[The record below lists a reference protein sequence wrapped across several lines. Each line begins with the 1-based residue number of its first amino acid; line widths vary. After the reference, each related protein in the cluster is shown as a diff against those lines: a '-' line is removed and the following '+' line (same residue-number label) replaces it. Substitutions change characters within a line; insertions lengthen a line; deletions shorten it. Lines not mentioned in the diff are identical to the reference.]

1 MSEHLA
7 FNAAVLNETIY
18 IIPDGAKLTISPT
31 NANDLTHALSPNT
44 ETLVIAMP
52 EQGQTLSEKGRLATE
67 RLLAA
72 LKQPEGAIALIN
84 LAEYPG
90 LRFRELRAHA
100 TLKRILLLG
109 TNLNALGIH
118 VDNLMYKSFIFN
130 GLEVLISDSLEVI
143 SDADKKLLWARLQQM
158 FNLV

>member
-90 LRFRELRAHA
+90 LLFRELRAHPA
-100 TLKRILLLG
+100 LKRILLLG
-109 TNLNALGIH
+109 TNLNALGIQ
-118 VDNLMYKSFIFN
+118 VDTLMYKSFIFN